1 MKGAFRQSMTWLHT
15 WSGLVFCWILY
26 FMFVTGTLGYFD
38 TEIDHW
44 MQPERTAAA
53 DVPVDQAYSLGQVT
67 LSREASGADRWFI
80 AHAAGREEPQLRV
93 FWQLPTPEDAVDL
106 DPETLRG
113 NELLSSETGAI
124 LPELERETGGG
135 QVLYRM
141 HYVLHYLEFQTAF
154 RIIGVITLLMFVAM
168 VTGIVVHK
176 KIFKD
181 FFTFRPSKGQRS
193 WLDMHNLLSV
203 SSLPFLLMI
212 TYSGLVFTVTTWMPG
227 IALGSY
233 GFDTQKVQA
242 ELGDLFN
249 NALPERSG
257 EAADLVSLSDVV
269 QRAEQQAGAGSVRS
283 VNVQLPGD
291 ANARVVVNLQNHA
304 ALSGFGGQLVYN
316 GVSGE
321 LVETVSGPPNAAI
334 SVAGVLI
341 GLHEGLFA
349 GPLLRWL
356 YFVAGVVGT
365 AMVATGAIYWTAK
378 RRKDVPDREQKRGFR
393 FVECLNIGTIA
404 GLPVAIAAYFW
415 ANRLLPL
422 GMAERA
428 DWEVHIMFIVWAAC
442 LLYPL
447 ARPRIAAWRELL
459 WLSAGVTVGIPV
471 VNALT
476 TDAHLV
482 NSLAQG
488 DGVMAAFDLTCL
500 FFGTAFAVMALKVAR
515 PKRSEP
521 EATAQDAAIAEPA
534 S

>member
-44 MQPERTAAA
+44 MQPELPPAAE
-53 DVPVDQAYSLGQVT
+53 VPVAEAYT
-67 LSREASGADRWFI
+67 LATQYLAQEAEGANRWFI
-80 AHAAGREEPQLRV
+80 AHASGREEPQLRV
-93 FWQLPTPEDAVDL
+93 FWQLPRPEDADDV
-106 DPETLRG
+106 DPESLRG
-113 NELLSSETGAI
+113 NVELDSETGQP
-124 LPELERETGGG
+124 LPELDRETGGG

-141 HYVLHYLEFQTAF
+141 HYILHYLDRDTAF
-154 RIIGVITLLMFVAM
+154 RVVGVITLLMFVAM
-168 VTGIVVHK
+168 ITGIVVHK

-181 FFTFRPSKGQRS
+181 FFTFRPRRGQRS

-212 TYSGLVFTVTTWMPG
+212 TYSGLIFMVTTWMPG

-242 ELGDLFN
+242 ELGALLN
-249 NALPERSG
+249 NAPPERSDENAELVDLGLIVRDAEAEWG
-257 EAADLVSLSDVV
+257 EGQLRSL
-269 QRAEQQAGAGSVRS
+269 
-283 VNVQLPGD
+283 NIHLPGD
-291 ANARVVVNLQNHA
+291 ANARIVANQHVTTGV
-304 ALSGFGGQLVYN
+304 SGFGGQITYD
-316 GVSGE
+316 GISGE
-321 LVETVSGPPNAAI
+321 RLSSSPGAPNAA
-334 SVAGVLI
+334 VGAAAVFI

-356 YFVAGVVGT
+356 YFLAGIVGT

-378 RRKDVPDREQKRGFR
+378 RRKDLPDKEQSRGFR
-393 FVECLNIGTIA
+393 FVECLNIGTIV

-422 GMAERA
+422 GFEGRAE
-428 DWEVHIMFIVWAAC
+428 WEVHTMFIAWAVC

-447 ARPRIAAWRELL
+447 VRPRRAAWRELA
-459 WLSAGVTVGIPV
+459 WLAAFACAAIPL

-482 NSLAQG
+482 NSIAG
-488 DGVMAAFDLTCL
+488 HDWVMMAFDLTAL
-500 FFGTAFAVMALKVAR
+500 FIGLCFAGLAGAIGRKRPAKGALEM
-515 PKRSEP
+515 EP
-521 EATAQDAAIAEPA
+521 LGEAA